1 MNGQKDDDSAWD
13 CIVFFLVIWPIIW
26 AWLIVKSWSEDT
38 GFLVNLLCGLLG
50 GFNAF
55 YYAAILTGLC
65 SLIGLCS
72 LVVGFFKIVVEFFA
86 EIFSTTKLEKK
97 LEEEREKKLE
107 EERKKKL
114 EEERV
119 KKLEEERKKKLEE
132 ERKKKLEEAD
142 RMRLQ
147 QETEFLY
154 YLFSILAKMSK
165 ADGRVRAEEVN
176 VIEKVFTQFEIAQRR
191 REYCA
196 HIFNI
201 AKDKENSV
209 YWYAEKFSSQVA
221 TPEICYFLYELLWD
235 VACADGRLHPA
246 EKEILQN
253 ICDCLNIP
261 REYYNIIY
269 RRRRATFIEC
279 DKEKAKRKSQSEEK
293 KMRDWNRTYVSG
305 KSPILE
311 AYEIL
316 ESESTATVEE
326 LKSAYRRIAKRYHPD
341 LLQENGV
348 PEEMIIKATEY
359 MAQVNVAWKDI
370 RNLRG
375 F

>member
-1 MNGQKDDDSAWD
+1 MIF
-13 CIVFFLVIWPIIW
+13 IVFLLVIWPILW
-26 AWLIVKSWSEDT
+26 ALLLIFVDWPEDV
-38 GFLVNLLCGLLG
+38 GFLLKFLFGLWLG
-50 GFNAF
+50 VQSLF
-55 YYAAILTGLC
+55 YATILTGLF
-65 SLIGLCS
+65 SY
-72 LVVGFFKIVVEFFA
+72 VVDFFKIVVEFFA
-86 EIFSTTKLEKK
+86 EIFPTTKL
-97 LEEEREKKLE
+97 EKKLE

-114 EEERV
+114 EEER
-119 KKLEEERKKKLEE
+119 
-132 ERKKKLEEAD
+132 
-142 RMRLQ
+142 RLQ

-196 HIFNI
+196 NIFNI

-209 YWYAEKFSSQVA
+209 YWYAEKFRSQVA

-279 DKEKAKRKSQSEEK
+279 DKEEAKRKSQSEEK

-305 KSPILE
+305 RSSILE

-341 LLQENGV
+341 LLRANGV

-359 MAQVNVAWKDI
+359 MAQVNVAWNDI

>member
-1 MNGQKDDDSAWD
+1 MIF
-13 CIVFFLVIWPIIW
+13 IVFLLVIWPILW
-26 AWLIVKSWSEDT
+26 VLLLIFVDWPEDV
-38 GFLVNLLCGLLG
+38 GFLLKFLFGLWLG
-50 GFNAF
+50 VQSLF
-55 YYAAILTGLC
+55 YAVILTGLF
-65 SLIGLCS
+65 SY
-72 LVVGFFKIVVEFFA
+72 VVDFFKIVVEFFA
-86 EIFSTTKLEKK
+86 EIFPTTKLE
-97 LEEEREKKLE
+97 
-107 EERKKKL
+107 KKL

-119 KKLEEERKKKLEE
+119 KKLEEERVKKLEE

-154 YLFSILAKMSK
+154 YLFSILAKMSI

-196 HIFNI
+196 NIFNI

-209 YWYAEKFSSQVA
+209 YWYAEKFRSQVA

-279 DKEKAKRKSQSEEK
+279 DKEEAKRKSQSEEK

-305 KSPILE
+305 RSSIHE

-341 LLQENGV
+341 LLRANGV